1 MNKKMSNLILLGFF
15 IGFFVIG
22 YVAFNNSL
30 PQEKNKRVYELL
42 KPHFQY
48 ILDPS
53 MSGFTIKYKLT
64 GDKET
69 PPASEV
75 FKRVDEIDKM
85 WGSEHLQ
92 LKGNSLEILDKNK
105 KVISII
111 NLNDDKEIA
120 WVKSFFNK

>member
-42 KPHFQY
+42 KPHFEY

-75 FKRVDEIDKM
+75 LKRVDELDKK

-92 LKGNSLEILDKNK
+92 LKGNSLEILDNNK

-111 NLNDDKEIA
+111 TLNDEKELT
-120 WVKSFFNK
+120 WVKAFFNK

>member
-1 MNKKMSNLILLGFF
+1 
-15 IGFFVIG
+15 
-22 YVAFNNSL
+22 
-30 PQEKNKRVYELL
+30 
-42 KPHFQY
+42 
-48 ILDPS
+48 

-75 FKRVDEIDKM
+75 LKRVDELDKK

-92 LKGNSLEILDKNK
+92 LKGNSLEILDNNK

-111 NLNDDKEIA
+111 TLNDEKELT